1 MNQSLLNAICS
12 TGKLGGDGK
21 RLEFL
26 VLTSSLNSLLIA
38 PTRAGYITK

>member
-1 MNQSLLNAICS
+1 M
-12 TGKLGGDGK
+12 GDGK

-38 PTRAGYITK
+38 PTRAGYITKNNVTLAASSDV